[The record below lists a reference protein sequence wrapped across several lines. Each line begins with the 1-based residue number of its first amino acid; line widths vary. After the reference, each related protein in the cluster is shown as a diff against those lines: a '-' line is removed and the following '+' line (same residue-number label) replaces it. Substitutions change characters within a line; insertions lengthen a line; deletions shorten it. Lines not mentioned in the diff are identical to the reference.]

1 MRNKF
6 PFFSGLVVSLFLLWP
21 MLAAP
26 YFSHHDDMQATRLY
40 EMHQCFKDFQ
50 FPCRW
55 VPDLGGEY
63 GYPLYNYYAPL
74 AYYYGEIWYL
84 ITGNLIL
91 SAKIMFSTAFIGG
104 YIFMYLLGRRLWG
117 EWGGSLS
124 GIFFSYAPYH
134 ASLLYVR
141 GAMGELWGIM
151 FFPLILWGALKLKEK
166 SNLRFSVLLALT
178 IAGLA
183 TAHNLSTMLFLPI
196 FVLFVLII
204 GFKQKKF
211 LCLALISLILG
222 LSLSAF
228 YILPA
233 KLESDLVHVDSTY
246 SGYFYFTEHFKGLRK
261 LILDRSWGWGAS
273 VLEVNGALDGMS
285 FQIGWIHLLGWI
297 LSLFAGLKL
306 WKDHRSHSLIIVFA
320 STVVIGSMFMINVRS
335 QDIWKALDWMKYI
348 QFPWR
353 FLGIII
359 FGISMMVGSIFLVI
373 ANKYI
378 FPIWAILTFCVTVYN
393 VGFFYPE
400 RFSLITDQALRSGKV
415 WDSQIKRSIFD
426 YLPIY
431 AKAPPA
437 ELATIRYEVLSG
449 DADIKNYREGSNWI
463 SFDASAKIRSV
474 VRLSQYYFPDWVIT
488 IDKKNTDIDYKNDL
502 GLMTINLD
510 PGDHL
515 VEAKLHDSGIRRFG
529 NYTSLI
535 GALVAISFIYYGR
548 NRNHN

>member
-1 MRNKF
+1 MKNK
-6 PFFSGLVVSLFLLWP
+6 SLFFVGLTLTLMLLWP
-21 MLAAP
+21 MVIAP

-50 FPCRW
+50 LPCRW

-104 YIFMYLLGRRLWG
+104 YVFMYLLGRKLWG
-117 EWGGSLS
+117 ERGGVLS
-124 GIFFSYAPYH
+124 GVFFSYAPYH

-151 FFPLILWGALKLKEK
+151 FFPIIFWAMLKLKEK
-166 SNLRFSVLLALT
+166 PDLKSSAILALT

-183 TAHNLSTMLFLPI
+183 VAHNLSTMLFLPI
-196 FVLFVLII
+196 LVLFALIV
-204 GFKQKKF
+204 GFKKKKF
-211 LCLALISLILG
+211 LCLAIVALLLG

-233 KLESDLVHVDSTY
+233 KLESDLVHVYSTY

-273 VLEVNGALDGMS
+273 VLEVNGAVDGMS
-285 FQIGWIHLLGWI
+285 FQIGWIHLLGWV
-297 LSLFAGLKL
+297 LSIFAGFGL
-306 WKDHRSHSLIIVFA
+306 WRKNRLLTMIIIFA
-320 STVVIGSMFMINVRS
+320 SLTVIGSMFMINVQS
-335 QDIWKALDWMKYI
+335 QDIWKSLDWLKYV

-373 ANKYI
+373 ENKYA
-378 FPIWAILTFCVTVYN
+378 FPIWITLVFYVTIYN
-393 VGFFYPE
+393 IGFFYPE
-400 RFSLITDQALRSGKV
+400 RFSLITDQELRSGKV
-415 WDSQIKRSIFD
+415 WDAQIKRSIFD

-437 ELATIRYEVLSG
+437 ELATFRYEILSG
-449 DADIKNYREGSNWI
+449 DAQIMDYHEGSNWI
-463 SFDASAKIRSV
+463 FFNAVVKNASEI
-474 VRLSQYYFPDWVIT
+474 RLSQYYFPNWVIKVDNIPT
-488 IDKKNTDIDYKNDL
+488 EIDYKNDL
-502 GLMTINLD
+502 GLMTISLD
-510 PGDHL
+510 PGNHII
-515 VEAKLHDSGIRRFG
+515 EAKLHDSAIRRFG
-529 NYTSLI
+529 NYISLV
-535 GALVAISFIYYGR
+535 GALIIAGFIYYGR
-548 NRNHN
+548 NRKHN